1 MRVELVRRADG
12 RTTLRCTRA
21 DGSVTWQTRRTEHA
35 AFFALHD
42 LTHYA
47 VETELGFREGFF
59 GLVARGWEIDDTT
72 GKGRRGPLPPE
83 ALVVEQL
90 VGALDRERTSPT
102 AWPASEFRAL
112 LAPAASRPGAPVP
125 DVTDDALARVRTRV
139 GELAERWMSL
149 GPDEA
154 LVLEFDEG
162 AAAVRFRHAP

>member
-21 DGSVTWQTRRTEHA
+21 DGSVTWQTQRTGHA
-35 AFFALHD
+35 AFFTLHD

-90 VGALDRERTSPT
+90 VGALDRERTSSTPW
-102 AWPASEFRAL
+102 AAAEFNAL
-112 LAPAASRPGAPVP
+112 LADTADSEAPAPTVS
-125 DVTDDALARVRTRV
+125 DQDLARIRAKVA
-139 GELAERWMSL
+139 ELAERWMAL
-149 GPDEA
+149 GAGET
-154 LVLEFDEG
+154 LVLRFDEG
-162 AAAVRFRHAP
+162 GAPFHDSAD